1 MSDPDEILPVD
12 GPREEPLDPG
22 AVSIPDTIPENL
34 LDDSFGEAPVEDS
47 QPLTDTPMFPLGSV
61 LVPGVAIPLHVF
73 EPRYRELTL
82 RCVEHDEPFGIT
94 LIERGSEVGGGDVRT
109 PVGCLA
115 RVVEHD
121 QFPDGRF
128 ALIALGTERVIVEHW
143 LEDDPYPR
151 AITTPWPDSI
161 ESVTR
166 SQMEAISE
174 ELNALRELAM
184 KAGYRS
190 EPIEL
195 DLELDPTAFSH
206 QACAG
211 APLGPLDRYQL
222 LSEPGPASR
231 LDRLAGFLSDAKE
244 MLEGSLREPDDPPA
258 SGML

>member
-1 MSDPDEILPVD
+1 MSDPDEILPAD
-12 GPREEPLDPG
+12 GPHEEPLDPG
-22 AVSIPDTIPENL
+22 SVTIPDTVPENL
-34 LDDSFGEAPVEDS
+34 LDDSFGVAPVEES
-47 QPLTDTPMFPLGSV
+47 EPLADTPMFPLGSV
-61 LVPGVAIPLHVF
+61 LVPGAAIPLHVF

-94 LIERGSEVGGGDVRT
+94 LIERGSEVGGGDVRK

-115 RVVEHD
+115 RIVEHE

-143 LEDDPYPR
+143 LDDDPYPR
-151 AITTPWPDSI
+151 AITTPWPDVVETVSP
-161 ESVTR
+161 

-174 ELNALRELAM
+174 GLNTLRELALR
-184 KAGYRS
+184 AGYRS
-190 EPIEL
+190 EPVEL

-206 QACAG
+206 QACSQASI
-211 APLGPLDRYQL
+211 GPLDRYQL

-231 LDRLAGFLSDAKE
+231 LERLAGLLSDAKE
-244 MLEGSLREPDDPPA
+244 MLEGSLGEPEDPPE